1 MLDDFERHHG
11 MDRSYRLAPRRF
23 RALMST
29 RERRPPVRHATDNSQ
44 ALAAFIACKAEIDTI
59 LTRLTTLSAEHFNG
73 TPDDITWADVG
84 TLSSYLEGLRRVA
97 DAAFHEGEHAA

>member
-29 RERRPPVRHATDNSQ
+29 RERRPPVRYATDNSQ

-59 LTRLTTLSAEHFNG
+59 LTRLTTLSAEHFNR
-73 TPDDITWADVG
+73 TPDDISWADVG
-84 TLSSYLEGLRRVA
+84 TLGGYLLGLREISNGT
-97 DAAFHEGEHAA
+97 FHEGEYAT